1 MNQPNL
7 YHLQYFIT
15 AARLGSVALAA
26 QTLNV
31 SQPAVSQGIKKLEEV
46 FECDL
51 MVHSKNRFKI
61 TSQGQYLLEK
71 SSELF
76 GVLDHLKNHLHG
88 MKDQVTGPLR
98 IATSSS
104 AAQSML
110 PVMITELSRKYPEVR
125 PMLSIGTAQEIVS
138 HVKAG
143 RAELG
148 IVIDDGS
155 VRGVEVTLLHEGC
168 FQCVVSS
175 RTTATN
181 LKHDFIATQ
190 ERPGVEELK
199 KAYQKKFKKV
209 PNIKV
214 EVENWEAIAEMAS
227 QGLGIGFIPDF
238 IAESWRGIKTLDA
251 LSEIGKKTTYQLML
265 IHSGKHQL
273 SLQAKAFI
281 AVLESRRS

>member
-15 AARLGSVALAA
+15 AARLGSVAMAA

-46 FECDL
+46 FECEL
-51 MVHSKNRFKI
+51 LVHSKNRFKI
-61 TSQGQYLLEK
+61 TSQGQYLLDK

-76 GVLDHLKNHLHG
+76 GVLDHLKSHLHG

-104 AAQSML
+104 AAQSTL
-110 PVMITELSRKYPEVR
+110 PAMITELSRKYPKVR

-138 HVKAG
+138 HVKSG

-155 VRGVEVTLLHEGC
+155 VRGVEVMLLHEGC
-168 FQCVVSS
+168 FQCVVSARS
-175 RTTATN
+175 SAT
-181 LKHDFIATQ
+181 LKHEFIATQ
-190 ERPGVEELK
+190 ERPGAEELK
-199 KAYQKKFKKV
+199 KAYLKKFKKV
-209 PNIKV
+209 ASIKI

-227 QGLGIGFIPDF
+227 QGLGIGFVPDF
-238 IAESWRGIKTLDA
+238 IANSWKGIKTLDA

-273 SLQAKAFI
+273 SLQARAFI